1 VKPELVVDPNEKRHP
16 AMTVKFAFEVGLH
29 PLNAIT
35 ILAFPNTMSWK
46 KNIILFY
53 ISGPHNVPKE
63 TYTGRTKALQK
74 NHASCKSCLKRN
86 SRT

>member
-35 ILAFPNTMSWK
+35 ILAFPNTMS
-46 KNIILFY
+46 
-53 ISGPHNVPKE
+53 
-63 TYTGRTKALQK
+63 
-74 NHASCKSCLKRN
+74 
-86 SRT
+86 